1 LVLVTGNEGK
11 FFGKAALQ
19 SVQDSEKE
27 GNCQGHLRESKA
39 QAEARLVPPEASSTA
54 LFDRQ

>member
-1 LVLVTGNEGK
+1 MTENEGE

-27 GNCQGHLRESKA
+27 GNCQGYLRESKA
-39 QAEARLVPPEASSTA
+39 QAEARLIPPDDSSTA
-54 LFDRQ
+54 LFDR